1 MTRSGAPAASLP
13 ECKLF
18 NQLQFLKD
26 KVMNRTTV
34 SNVPQASTSQ
44 DRTENVVFQP
54 ISPDASAP
62 SPSPSLES
70 NSSQSRKRKASKT
83 PLQLSITEKDH
94 PDNFLYE
101 ALQQKSE
108 NDADQSFAD
117 SIVPI
122 LRGLPAKKN
131 RLAKID
137 IQQILLKYE
146 FEDDE

>member
-13 ECKLF
+13 KCKLF
-18 NQLQFLKD
+18 NQLELLKD

-94 PDNFLYE
+94 PDTFLYE
-101 ALQQKSE
+101 ALQ
-108 NDADQSFAD
+108 
-117 SIVPI
+117 
-122 LRGLPAKKN
+122 
-131 RLAKID
+131 
-137 IQQILLKYE
+137 
-146 FEDDE
+146 

>member
-1 MTRSGAPAASLP
+1 MLQHLVHHRVWSQTAA
-13 ECKLF
+13 
-18 NQLQFLKD
+18 NQEKERPVKHRF
-26 KVMNRTTV
+26 
-34 SNVPQASTSQ
+34 
-44 DRTENVVFQP
+44 
-54 ISPDASAP
+54 
-62 SPSPSLES
+62 
-70 NSSQSRKRKASKT
+70 
-83 PLQLSITEKDH
+83 ITEKDH